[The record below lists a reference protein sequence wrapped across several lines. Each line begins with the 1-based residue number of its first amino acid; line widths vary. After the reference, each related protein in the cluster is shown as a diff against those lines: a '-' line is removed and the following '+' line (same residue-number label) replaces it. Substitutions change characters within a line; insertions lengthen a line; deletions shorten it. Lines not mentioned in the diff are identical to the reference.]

1 MKLGGSLRSQKIS
14 KNRKN
19 PAVLNLKSRLIGLE
33 MCRVYMTDVNGLQED
48 VECQYIYI
56 YVNIIQYLL
65 STHGHWDDVQPFA
78 WLGLKTEELNLSMA
92 DPN

>member
-56 YVNIIQYLL
+56 CQYHSI
-65 STHGHWDDVQPFA
+65 STFNSRP
-78 WLGLKTEELNLSMA
+78 LG
-92 DPN
+92 